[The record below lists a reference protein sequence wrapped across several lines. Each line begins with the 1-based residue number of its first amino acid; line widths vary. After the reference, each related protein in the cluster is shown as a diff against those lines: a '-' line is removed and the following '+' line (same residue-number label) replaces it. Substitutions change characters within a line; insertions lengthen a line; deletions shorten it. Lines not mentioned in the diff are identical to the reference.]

1 MIERDTVRLLREC
14 DAGVQMGA
22 AAISDVLMAYIRL
35 FIRRN
40 KCDIWGQNVILERF
54 L

>member
-22 AAISDVLMAYIRL
+22 AAISDVLAKVQQPGLR
-35 FIRRN
+35 
-40 KCDIWGQNVILERF
+40 WP
-54 L
+54 